1 MTLHLE
7 ASKRMEALWMS
18 GGNRV
23 IDANVERA
31 FRLSLGCW
39 ELRRPERFARPRE
52 LRRDGIRM

>member
-1 MTLHLE
+1 
-7 ASKRMEALWMS
+7 MEALWMS

-23 IDANVERA
+23 IDANVEIA

-52 LRRDGIRM
+52 LEARRDSNVKRV